1 LRNNPNLKVVL
12 IAEWKNKHLQATG
25 PDNIL
30 ATEFAAAEAIG
41 ITKYAIVGYSHGG
54 GVAYNLSQRIYNS
67 FNTVQRA
74 EFTFFYSAYI
84 DAVGRDDNDDPLWPP
99 VTTRPINSM
108 HNENYYENKSLN
120 IGFPHGSG
128 LTNDQ
133 AGDVDE
139 IINHTDNNQG
149 SIGHTNIDLQ
159 PSIQNDIINDLN
171 RAYQQDSGQ

>member
-1 LRNNPNLKVVL
+1 
-12 IAEWKNKHLQATG
+12 
-25 PDNIL
+25 
-30 ATEFAAAEAIG
+30 
-41 ITKYAIVGYSHGG
+41 
-54 GVAYNLSQRIYNS
+54 
-67 FNTVQRA
+67 
-74 EFTFFYSAYI
+74 
-84 DAVGRDDNDDPLWPP
+84 
-99 VTTRPINSM
+99 M